1 MPIASTVKICLI
13 ICLATALLTGCDLF
27 SKAPKKVDSTQ
38 AESIKLNTDGLL
50 SAANLFAYKQMSE
63 ALSHAQALDAVLAS
77 FLHHPN
83 PLSLEETQNAW
94 IKTYQ
99 SYLKVSFFHLVPRFE
114 KPSYHDKNDT
124 YQVIQEELDSW
135 PIEPGYID
143 YLPLYPLSGIVND
156 QTLKINQPDI
166 LQQHGFS
173 DPRYAS
179 IGFHPLEFLLFGQE
193 KSRSAKDFIPQDNSV
208 ETIELDT
215 TPIKPDHSIDNETA
229 EISEDDTL
237 KSENHRH
244 ANPLVNEPQN
254 HNRRREY
261 VRLLSALNVQRLQKL
276 TDRWEPAHG
285 YYAKQWR
292 QPQSLQNLQRVYQ
305 AAIDTLQTEVLIEH
319 ISMMMTSPVLEDLR
333 SPFSGQDIRNIEA
346 IMNGV
351 ELLFSAENSFIDAI
365 KLRNA
370 EVADKITAQFKRL
383 LLDIKKLPNSVIT
396 DSIESRKKRLTPIQN
411 DTIRLLEL
419 LYGGAAELGI
429 PLREL
434 PVSTS

>member
-1 MPIASTVKICLI
+1 MQIAPAIKICLI
-13 ICLATALLTGCDLF
+13 LCLVTTCLTGCDLF
-27 SKAPKKVDSTQ
+27 SNAPKAVDPIQNET
-38 AESIKLNTDGLL
+38 IKLNTDILL
-50 SAANLFAYKQMSE
+50 SSANLFAYTQMSE

-114 KPSYHDKNDT
+114 KPSYHEHNDT
-124 YQVIQEELDSW
+124 YHVIQEELDSW
-135 PIEPGYID
+135 PIEAGYID

-156 QTLKINQPDI
+156 QTLQVTEKSI
-166 LQQHGFS
+166 LLQHGFS
-173 DPRYAS
+173 DARYAS
-179 IGFHPLEFLLFGQE
+179 IGFHPMEFLLFGQNQ
-193 KSRSAKDFIPQDNSV
+193 SRSAKDFVPQDNSV

-215 TPIKPDHSIDNETA
+215 SPAKPDHSINNEVA
-229 EISEDDTL
+229 ANDVSNMLKYKNASPLIS
-237 KSENHRH
+237 
-244 ANPLVNEPQN
+244 EPQN

-261 VRLLSALNVQRLQKL
+261 IRLLSALNVQRLQKL

-305 AAIDTLQTEVLIEH
+305 AAIDTIQTEVLVEH
-319 ISMMMTSPVLEDLR
+319 ISMMINSPMPEDLR

-346 IMNGV
+346 IMNGID
-351 ELLFSAENSFIDAI
+351 LLFSSESSFIDAI

-370 EVADKITAQFKRL
+370 DIADKITAQFKRL
-383 LLDIKKLPNSVIT
+383 LLDISKLPNSVT
-396 DSIESRKKRLTPIQN
+396 KDSIESRKKRLAPIQN
-411 DTIRLLEL
+411 DTIKLLEL

>member
-1 MPIASTVKICLI
+1 MQIAPAIKICLI
-13 ICLATALLTGCDLF
+13 LCLVTTCLTGCDLF
-27 SKAPKKVDSTQ
+27 SNAPKAVDPIQNETM
-38 AESIKLNTDGLL
+38 KLNTDILL
-50 SAANLFAYKQMSE
+50 SSANLFAYTQMSE

-114 KPSYHDKNDT
+114 KPSYHEHNDT
-124 YQVIQEELDSW
+124 YHVIQEELDSW
-135 PIEPGYID
+135 PIEAGYID

-156 QTLKINQPDI
+156 QTLQITEKSI
-166 LQQHGFS
+166 LLQHGFS
-173 DPRYAS
+173 DARYAS
-179 IGFHPLEFLLFGQE
+179 IGFHPMEFLLFGQNQ
-193 KSRSAKDFIPQDNSV
+193 SRSAKDFVPQDNSV

-215 TPIKPDHSIDNETA
+215 SPAKPDHSINNEVA
-229 EISEDDTL
+229 RNDVNDML
-237 KSENHRH
+237 KSKN
-244 ANPLVNEPQN
+244 ASPLISEPQN

-261 VRLLSALNVQRLQKL
+261 IRLLSALNVQRLQKL

-305 AAIDTLQTEVLIEH
+305 AAIDTIQTEVLVEH
-319 ISMMMTSPVLEDLR
+319 ISMMINSPMPEDLR

-346 IMNGV
+346 IMNGID
-351 ELLFSAENSFIDAI
+351 LLFSSENSFIDAI

-370 EVADKITAQFKRL
+370 DIADKITAQFKRL
-383 LLDIKKLPNSVIT
+383 LLDINKLPNSVT
-396 DSIESRKKRLTPIQN
+396 KDSIESRKKRLAPIQN
-411 DTIRLLEL
+411 DTIKLLEL